1 MSGQEK
7 KGISPEIV
15 AALIGVAGTIA
26 VAIFFNKPQ
35 ATTETPPATPIVV
48 TATSEPTAIP
58 TDTVPPGEPT
68 STPAPTDTPVPTPTE
83 IFPVAIGED
92 LLQDCLSTLWQP
104 YPNTVQAVE
113 KGNGCWQEPVFVF
126 SADGGGLSVLYERN
140 GTGPVETYG
149 LLAPLPESGSV
160 TFTVKVLDLNN
171 VDIWMGIFTEP
182 DIESNGLLMTI
193 PAGNPKNRVIVQ
205 KEIGSYNTLQTTQNL
220 NQGDGFSITFT
231 FNALS
236 VRGAV
241 NPNVFVTNPVSAP
254 STNKW
259 LFLGFRGLTGS
270 YSIDGD
276 VVNLQILE

>member
-1 MSGQEK
+1 MSAQEK

-26 VAIFFNKPQ
+26 VAIFFNQPQ
-35 ATTETPPATPIVV
+35 TTTETPTATPIVV

-58 TDTVPPGEPT
+58 TDTVPPGEST

-83 IFPVAIGED
+83 ILPVAIGDD

-104 YPNTVQAVE
+104 YPNTIQVVA

-140 GTGPVETYG
+140 GIGPVETYG
-149 LLAPLPESGSV
+149 LFAPLPESGSV
-160 TFTVKVLDLNN
+160 TFTVRVLDLNN
-171 VDIWMGIFTEP
+171 VDFWMGIFAEP

-205 KEIGSYNTLQTTQNL
+205 KEIGSYDTLQTTQNL
-220 NQGDGFSITFT
+220 NQGDGFSFTYT
-231 FNALS
+231 FNELS

-276 VVNLQILE
+276 VVNLQISD